1 MLIVQS
7 KFDLT
12 HICLQWQL
20 WHVVGKPFNYSVV
33 NRYGA
38 RLQGLLEARLLRNPQ
53 HGAFID
59 ACTHHCTSCSAP
71 GEDSWHGK
79 HIKSTQEQITPAEAF
94 KRWYS
99 RGGGITGI
107 ISSSSRS
114 GASNSSSDG
123 GELPLSSSTVS
134 KSQSDNNNDISTTD
148 KTASSSSTSTS
159 KDKDH
164 AHGRSTAAM
173 RRRRKSLS
181 VNTSGNPDKEQSP
194 SHQVLPQR
202 SAIQSE
208 ISTSGGVEQG
218 MTAYS
223 KEGRVFVQIAEYPC
237 HTCCVCRP

>member
-1 MLIVQS
+1 M
-7 KFDLT
+7 
-12 HICLQWQL
+12 
-20 WHVVGKPFNYSVV
+20 V

-99 RGGGITGI
+99 RGGGITGS
-107 ISSSSRS
+107 SSSSRS

-134 KSQSDNNNDISTTD
+134 KAQSDNNNDISTTD
-148 KTASSSSTSTS
+148 KTAGSSSSSTS

-164 AHGRSTAAM
+164 AHGRSTSAM

-181 VNTSGNPDKEQSP
+181 VNTSGNADKEQSSL

-202 SAIQSE
+202 STIQSE